1 MYRVLKKKNKK
12 IKIEILH
19 DPKIFFFVQRI
30 INLLV
35 KINLLDKCQLPS
47 LKISINIHHEEP
59 IIEKPIT
66 SNKISSKLKK
76 VFTQK
81 FSTNFQIK

>member
-47 LKISINIHHEEP
+47 LKISINIHREEP
-59 IIEKPIT
+59 IKNRLLPIKFRL
-66 SNKISSKLKK
+66 NLKK
-76 VFTQK
+76 FLLK
-81 FSTNFQIK
+81 SFLRISR